1 MELILH
7 IGHEKTGTTSIQE
20 SLVRNTNYLQSLNI
34 HIPTEFGIGNARS
47 IPATF
52 SSSIDAYF
60 EKLGITEGDLKVV
73 QKEFKKDF
81 DVYFKK
87 LPRDTKLILSSEHL
101 ASRLTSSESVSEL
114 ANFLNKYFE
123 KITIIIFLRNQ
134 AGMAQ
139 SSYWELLK
147 SGSQESILYEPSK
160 ENVNNPYFNY
170 QLLLENWLSGF
181 QKKQIQIYNY
191 NYISSTYPSLTDFFY
206 SVISNIFN
214 VKIDFSLIIK
224 SREANQSPDSFYL
237 EILRLIN
244 QRIMSENPASE
255 IKPYLDGNSL
265 RKISID
271 AIRNIAG
278 NESKVKVNQKAW
290 QLAFQSSN
298 NWVDENFAVF
308 GKGFTKFDE
317 LFKPETSDSQKSD
330 GSELNCAYA
339 KFIDF
344 IFSFYSASKTELDQ
358 TKTELDQIINSRIWR
373 VTKILRD
380 LKSIDLFRGRGK

>member
-20 SLVRNTNYLQSLNI
+20 SLVQNTNYLQSLNI

-52 SSSIDAYF
+52 SSFIDHYF
-60 EKLGITEGDLKVV
+60 ERRGITEGDLKVV

-87 LPRDTKLILSSEHL
+87 LPQDTKLILSSEHL

-123 KITIIIFLRNQ
+123 KITIIIFLRDQ

-160 ENVNNPYFNY
+160 EIIYDPYFNY

-191 NYISSTYPSLTDFFY
+191 NYVSSNYPSLIDFFY

-244 QRIMSENPASE
+244 QRIISENPTSV

-265 RKISID
+265 RKISVD

-278 NESKVKVNQKAW
+278 NKSKIEVNQEAW

-298 NWVDENFAVF
+298 NWVEENFAVF
-308 GKGFTKFDE
+308 GEGFTKFDE
-317 LFKPETSDSQKSD
+317 LFKPETSDSQKSN
-330 GSELNCAYA
+330 GSEINFAYE

-358 TKTELDQIINSRIWR
+358 TKTELDLIMNSRIWR
-373 VTKILRD
+373 VTKIWRD
-380 LKSIDLFRGRGK
+380 LNSIDLFRGRGK